1 MGRTIS
7 INTLLK
13 SLIGLIALGLVA
25 VFASSAYEAWRD
37 QRTADRIYAIAEAI
51 NPLFIALQN
60 LRVER
65 GTVNTALATTEPANA
80 ATRSDVAAL
89 RAASGPALER
99 AVARLETIELNDKA
113 RLVGDLVRTQKAVT
127 ERRPPCCKPRA
138 RARRRCRAIGWPTS
152 AAW

>member
-25 VFASSAYEAWRD
+25 VFASSAYEAGRD

-65 GTVNTALATTEPANA
+65 GTVNTALATTEPTKAD
-80 ATRSDVAAL
+80 TRSGIAAPP
-89 RAASGPALER
+89 AASGPALE
-99 AVARLETIELNDKA
+99 A
-113 RLVGDLVRTQKAVT
+113 
-127 ERRPPCCKPRA
+127 P
-138 RARRRCRAIGWPTS
+138 
-152 AAW
+152 